1 VDPQKDQFF
10 MRLALLMAK
19 RGEGWVSPN
28 PMVGAVLVKDSRILS
43 KGFHRFYGGD
53 HAEVD
58 AIKRAKEPLEG
69 ATLYVNL
76 EPCSHWG
83 KTPPCTD
90 AIIKAG
96 IRRVVIANRDPNP
109 LVNGKGIEIL
119 KRHGIQVEIGVLEE
133 EGRALNRAYFKYYE
147 EHSPFITLKWA
158 QTLDGK
164 IATSTGDSKWISSQR
179 ALRFAHKLRAIHQA
193 VVVGIGTVL
202 KDDPQLTVRL
212 VRGRNPLRVVLD
224 SGLRI
229 PLDSKVL
236 NVKEAPLLIAT
247 TQRADP
253 EKMALLQERGVEV
266 LRLGEERVELRELL
280 NVLYERKIQSVLV
293 EGGRGVLTSFLKEG
307 LCDRL
312 TVIISPKLMGEGLS
326 PFGDLGIRKIEEALP
341 LKEASLKR
349 IGSDWIF
356 EGYLR

>member
-1 VDPQKDQFF
+1 MK
-10 MRLALLMAK
+10 LAIRMAK

-43 KGFHRFYGGD
+43 KGFHHRYGGD

-76 EPCSHWG
+76 EPCCHWG
-83 KTPPCTD
+83 KTPPCSD

-96 IRRVVIANRDPNP
+96 IKRVVIANQDPNP
-109 LVNGKGIEIL
+109 LVNGKGIEVL
-119 KRHGIQVEIGVLEE
+119 KQNGIEVKTGVLEK
-133 EGRALNRAYFKYYE
+133 EGRALNRAYFKYHE
-147 EHSPFITLKWA
+147 EKSPFITLKWA

-164 IATSTGDSKWISSQR
+164 IATLEGDSKWISSER
-179 ALRFAHKLRAIHQA
+179 ALKFAHKLRAIHQA

-212 VRGRNPLRVVLD
+212 VRGRNPLRVILD
-224 SGLRI
+224 SHLGI

-236 NVKEAPLLIAT
+236 NVREAPLLIAT
-247 TQRADP
+247 TQKADP
-253 EKMALLQERGVEV
+253 NKMALLQQRGIEV
-266 LRLGEERVELRELL
+266 LKLGKERVDLRELL
-280 NVLYERKIQSVLV
+280 HVLYERKIQSVLV
-293 EGGRGVLTSFLKEG
+293 EGGKEVLTFFLKEG

-312 TVIISPKLMGEGLS
+312 MVIISPKLIGEGLS
-326 PFGDLGIRKIEEALP
+326 PLGDLGITKIEEALL

>member
-1 VDPQKDQFF
+1 MGSEKDRFF
-10 MRLALLMAK
+10 MKMAISMAK
-19 RGEGWVSPN
+19 KGEGWVSPN

-43 KGFHRFYGGD
+43 KGFHRRYGGD

-58 AIKRAKEPLEG
+58 AIKRTKEPLEG

-76 EPCSHWG
+76 EPCCHWG
-83 KTPPCTD
+83 KTPPCCD

-96 IRRVVIANRDPNP
+96 IKRVVIANRDPNP

-119 KRHGIQVEIGVLEE
+119 KRHGIEVETGILEE
-133 EGRALNRAYFKYYE
+133 EGKALNRAYFKYYE
-147 EHSPFITLKWA
+147 KKSPFITLKWA
-158 QTLDGK
+158 QSLDGK
-164 IATSTGDSKWISSQR
+164 IATSEGDSKWISSQR

-212 VRGRNPLRVVLD
+212 VRGRNPLRVILD
-224 SGLRI
+224 SHLRI

-236 NVKEAPLLIAT
+236 NVREAPLLIAT
-247 TQRADP
+247 TQKADP
-253 EKMALLQERGVEV
+253 GKMALLQQKGIEV
-266 LRLGEERVELRELL
+266 LKLGKERVDLRELL

-293 EGGRGVLTSFLKEG
+293 EGGREVLTSFLREG

-312 TVIISPKLMGEGLS
+312 TVVISPKLIGEGLS
-326 PFGDLGIRKIEEALP
+326 PLGDLGIKKIEEAFL
-341 LKEASLKR
+341 LKNASLKR

-356 EGYLR
+356 EGYLK

>member
-1 VDPQKDQFF
+1 MK
-10 MRLALLMAK
+10 LAIRMAK

-43 KGFHRFYGGD
+43 KGFHRRYGGD

-69 ATLYVNL
+69 STLYVNL
-76 EPCSHWG
+76 EPCCHWG
-83 KTPPCTD
+83 KTPPCCD

-96 IRRVVIANRDPNP
+96 IKRVVIANRDPNP

-119 KRHGIQVEIGVLEE
+119 KRNGIEVETGVLEE

-147 EHSPFITLKWA
+147 EKSPFITLKWA
-158 QTLDGK
+158 QSLDGK
-164 IATSTGDSKWISSQR
+164 IATSTGDSKWISSPR
-179 ALRFAHKLRAIHQA
+179 ALKFAHKLRAIHQA

-212 VRGRNPLRVVLD
+212 VRGRNPLRVILD
-224 SGLRI
+224 SHLKI
-229 PLDSKVL
+229 PLESKVL
-236 NVKEAPLLIAT
+236 NVEEAPLLIAT
-247 TQRADP
+247 TQKADP
-253 EKMALLQERGVEV
+253 GKMALLQQKGIEV
-266 LRLGEERVELRELL
+266 LKLGKERVDLRELL
-280 NVLYERKIQSVLV
+280 NLLYERKIQSVLI
-293 EGGRGVLTSFLKEG
+293 EGGREVLTSFLREG

-312 TVIISPKLMGEGLS
+312 TVIISPKLIGEGLS
-326 PFGDLGIRKIEEALP
+326 PLGDLGIKKIEEAFL
-341 LKEASLKR
+341 LKNAYLKR

-356 EGYLR
+356 EGYLK